1 MIVKPTIFQ
10 RPSHLNSFFLSA
22 ILIYRPQSLFQKLT
36 NRRVTATA
44 KIFSCPAFP
53 LFHKQLSFCQNR
65 QKRSTFWEQS
75 AIWMLWWGP
84 QERAMQVKSSFI
96 WTLYSPTEP
105 NIATVSNSKMYLSQI
120 TKCNC
125 PNCKLYFPTI
135 VQQNQYNRREGWC
148 SLNI

>member
-65 QKRSTFWEQS
+65 EKRSILRTVCHLDVVMGTS
-75 AIWMLWWGP
+75 
-84 QERAMQVKSSFI
+84 RKSNASEVVFHLNFVLPDR
-96 WTLYSPTEP
+96 TKHCHSLKFQ
-105 NIATVSNSKMYLSQI
+105 NVFVSNYKM
-120 TKCNC
+120 
-125 PNCKLYFPTI
+125 
-135 VQQNQYNRREGWC
+135 
-148 SLNI
+148 